1 MSVIINHTNT
11 FIRNINNY
19 LCEHNLNVVADF
31 IRLEDHGVINTTNQA
46 DSSQDMN
53 IIEKCIKK
61 SESINLE
68 HVNSPWLPKSKLY
81 LKILGFSYLVEGTN
95 QPITSKI
102 VTEAT
107 QQIYIFKDVTLTSK
121 PYIIK
126 VLFNSDSAVV
136 WVNVWDLQNG
146 SITKSIIN

>member
-31 IRLEDHGVINTTNQA
+31 IGLEDHGVIITTNQA
-46 DSSQDMN
+46 DSSQDIN

-68 HVNSPWLPKSKLY
+68 HVNSP
-81 LKILGFSYLVEGTN
+81 
-95 QPITSKI
+95 
-102 VTEAT
+102 
-107 QQIYIFKDVTLTSK
+107 
-121 PYIIK
+121 
-126 VLFNSDSAVV
+126 
-136 WVNVWDLQNG
+136 
-146 SITKSIIN
+146 